1 MLHKEFWGM
10 LFLGF
15 IAWVFISGTPQ
26 ERINKFCRPVGWG
39 GNAVTSLSALAI
51 PSQQDNVKHW
61 FDKFEYGCEYMTW
74 RLFYQDDYLAY
85 QKSLHDGQSG
95 TPGATAGA
103 KAPSEQAAAKSA
115 APAAAQ
121 VATPVEATSAPVKP

>member
-10 LFLGF
+10 LFLAF

-51 PSQQDNVKHW
+51 PSQQENVKRW

-74 RLFYQDDYLAY
+74 RLFYQDDYVAY
-85 QKSLHDGQSG
+85 MRTQQQG
-95 TPGATAGA
+95 GASAVKDPSKPVVGPKPAVDPTAVPAGSPLPTV
-103 KAPSEQAAAKSA
+103 AP
-115 APAAAQ
+115 
-121 VATPVEATSAPVKP
+121 